1 MKKRLDAHDN
11 PVTPEREEFQS
22 ALIQRAV
29 GDGLPGYKVAAYKP
43 GRIQTLGLLRQRPSR
58 PAPVA
63 EWTRHRLNSK
73 TIERGLRR
81 ALDPA
86 EPDLFMEFRLRVVQ
100 ASWLNNVN
108 YLSIEDCQQLLMLS
122 LHESREFA
130 LA

>member
-1 MKKRLDAHDN
+1 MKRLDAHDN
-11 PVTPEREEFQS
+11 PVTPAREEFQS
-22 ALIQRAV
+22 ALVQRAV

-43 GRIQTLGLLRQRPSR
+43 NRMHTLGLLRERPSR

-86 EPDLFMEFRLRVVQ
+86 EPDLFMEFRLRVAQ
-100 ASWLNNVN
+100 ASWLNNVD

-122 LHESREFA
+122 LYECKTGA
-130 LA
+130 AA